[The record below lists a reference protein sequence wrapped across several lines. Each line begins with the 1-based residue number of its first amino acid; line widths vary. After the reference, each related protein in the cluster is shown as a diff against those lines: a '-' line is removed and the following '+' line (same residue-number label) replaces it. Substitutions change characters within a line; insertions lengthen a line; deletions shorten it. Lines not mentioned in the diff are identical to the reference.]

1 MDLEGYPCLRTEIK
15 KSFGLGVMMTMSIPE
30 ALSGIR
36 SEQMDFVWGKRG
48 TYVLSRKMLI
58 CFCQLLPRGT

>member
-1 MDLEGYPCLRTEIK
+1 MDWEGYPCLRTEK
-15 KSFGLGVMMTMSIPE
+15 EKSFGLGVMITITIPE
-30 ALSGIR
+30 ALSSIR
-36 SEQMDFVWGKRG
+36 SEQMDFVWGKSG